1 MEPLRWN
8 EAKPKDHRTKH
19 ENQACLVADK
29 GLDVANY
36 SRASGG
42 GRKMFLTSPLIDLIE
57 QALALKFRLL
67 SFPFRFDEFVS
78 TRKMSSIEILRQSM
92 LLLRCMPTCSRT
104 LCPGSAFSRNT
115 AVEPSMLDGC
125 GSESTIQFF
134 GSSW

>member
-42 GRKMFLTSPLIDLIE
+42 GRKMFLTSPLID
-57 QALALKFRLL
+57 QAISLKTPGQAAGPSLPGWTRSFTGCPVPLGRSVLTTDGLALGGGG
-67 SFPFRFDEFVS
+67 
-78 TRKMSSIEILRQSM
+78 IAGQEIR
-92 LLLRCMPTCSRT
+92 
-104 LCPGSAFSRNT
+104 SAGKLANR
-115 AVEPSMLDGC
+115 
-125 GSESTIQFF
+125 ESAT
-134 GSSW
+134 

>member
-42 GRKMFLTSPLIDLIE
+42 GRKMFLTSPLQELG
-57 QALALKFRLL
+57 QQLL
-67 SFPFRFDEFVS
+67 SNQQPSLAKFLAPVTPPLAQSTALIDQVITRFDPSEPI
-78 TRKMSSIEILRQSM
+78 RSIRSGALW
-92 LLLRCMPTCSRT
+92 
-104 LCPGSAFSRNT
+104 T
-115 AVEPSMLDGC
+115 AV
-125 GSESTIQFF
+125 
-134 GSSW
+134 